1 MISFNT
7 CACLIVVC
15 IAVQIHSLPQTQQK
29 STNGKNQPKRQPPTA
44 DELVQINGE
53 TVSHKFLDVFCSN
66 MV

>member
-7 CACLIVVC
+7 FVCLIVVS

-29 STNGKNQPKRQPPTA
+29 STNGKPKRQPPTA